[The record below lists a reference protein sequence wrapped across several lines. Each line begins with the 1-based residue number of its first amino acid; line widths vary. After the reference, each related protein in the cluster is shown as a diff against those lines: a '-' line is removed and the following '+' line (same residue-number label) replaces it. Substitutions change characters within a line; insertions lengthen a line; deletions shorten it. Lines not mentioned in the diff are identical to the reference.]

1 MHKGL
6 EIYRSSHDSR
16 NPVPRTIWLVITLLT
31 VSLLLMM
38 YLVVMS
44 KRSSQS
50 SLAAAIE
57 DSRQSTPL
65 TLQFASDLE
74 KAKAE
79 LGVLRGKLS
88 IATSEIE
95 RLYGELAEERKAKI
109 P

>member
-1 MHKGL
+1 M
-6 EIYRSSHDSR
+6 
-16 NPVPRTIWLVITLLT
+16 V
-31 VSLLLMM
+31 

-44 KRSSQS
+44 KRTSEST
-50 SLAAAIE
+50 LAAAVE
-57 DSRQSTPL
+57 DSRQSTSL

-95 RLYGELAEERKAKI
+95 RLFGELADERKAKN

>member
-1 MHKGL
+1 
-6 EIYRSSHDSR
+6 
-16 NPVPRTIWLVITLLT
+16 
-31 VSLLLMM
+31 MM

-44 KRSSQS
+44 KRSSES
-50 SLAAAIE
+50 SLAAAVE
-57 DSRQSTPL
+57 DSRQSTSL

-95 RLYGELAEERKAKI
+95 RLFGELAEEREAKN

>member
-1 MHKGL
+1 
-6 EIYRSSHDSR
+6 
-16 NPVPRTIWLVITLLT
+16 
-31 VSLLLMM
+31 MM

-57 DSRQSTPL
+57 DPRQSTSL
-65 TLQFASDLE
+65 TLQSASDLE
-74 KAKAE
+74 RAKAE

-95 RLYGELAEERKAKI
+95 RLYGELAEERKAKN